1 MCIYATQ
8 SLQILDLHFS
18 SVLLVVACS
27 IASTHE
33 TSTDNDYL
41 SVYYQFID
49 KLALDEIDLKILRQV
64 LKDARM
70 SYRKIADEID
80 VSPPTVLS
88 RVQKLEK
95 DKIIKSYHAVIDH
108 EKLGYDLTAI
118 IEVTAVKGK
127 ITEVERHISKF
138 PNVCAVYDITGLT
151 DMLIVAKFKNREE
164 LSKFVKKDMSLPYI
178 DRTNTHVVLITVK
191 EDFGFI

>member
-1 MCIYATQ
+1 M
-8 SLQILDLHFS
+8 
-18 SVLLVVACS
+18 
-27 IASTHE
+27 
-33 TSTDNDYL
+33 
-41 SVYYQFID
+41 
-49 KLALDEIDLKILRQV
+49 

-80 VSPPTVLS
+80 MSPPTVLS

-95 DKIIKSYHAVIDH
+95 EKIIKSYSALVDH
-108 EKLGYDLTAI
+108 EKLGYDLTAV

-127 ITEVERHISKF
+127 ITEVQKHISKF

-151 DMLIVAKFKNREE
+151 DIIVVAKFKNRKD
-164 LSKFVKKDMSLPYI
+164 LSDFVKKEMSLPYI
-178 DRTNTHVVLITVK
+178 ERTNTRMVLVTVK

>member
-1 MCIYATQ
+1 M
-8 SLQILDLHFS
+8 
-18 SVLLVVACS
+18 
-27 IASTHE
+27 
-33 TSTDNDYL
+33 
-41 SVYYQFID
+41 
-49 KLALDEIDLKILRQV
+49 ALDETDVKIIKKL
-64 LKDARM
+64 LSHARL
-70 SYRKIADEID
+70 SYRTIAEEIN

-88 RVQKLEK
+88 RVEKLER
-95 DKIIKSYHAVIDH
+95 DNIIKFYSAILNH
-108 EKLGYDLTAI
+108 EKIGYDLTAI

-127 ITEVERHISKF
+127 ITDVEKHISKF